1 MPMTR
6 VVLASKSASRR
17 AILDGAGVP
26 YEAVS
31 PGMDEDA
38 VKRTHEGD
46 PASLA
51 QRLADE
57 KALAACASLPGE
69 GGALVIGGDQV
80 LEWEGRAWDKPR
92 DLAEARARLLAMAG
106 TPHRLLGGLSLAQGG
121 EIVWRHASVAA
132 LFMRPLT
139 EREADAYLEA
149 AGEGVLATVGA
160 YELEGRGARLFESV
174 EGDFFAIL
182 GLDLLPLLAELRRR
196 GALAW

>member
-1 MPMTR
+1 MVVTR
-6 VVLASKSASRR
+6 IVLASKSASRR

-31 PGMDEDA
+31 PGVDEDA

-57 KALAACASLPGE
+57 KALAVDAR
-69 GGALVIGGDQV
+69 GALVIGGDQV
-80 LEWEGRAWDKPR
+80 LEWDGRAWDKPK
-92 DLAEARARLLAMAG
+92 DLHEARERLLAMAG
-106 TPHRLLGGLSLAQGG
+106 TPHRLLGGLSLAQDGAV
-121 EIVWRHASVAA
+121 VWRHASVAT

-139 EREADAYLEA
+139 KAAIDRYLAE
-149 AGEGVLATVGA
+149 AGERVLATVGA
-160 YELEGRGARLFESV
+160 YELEGLGARLFDSV

-196 GALAW
+196 GATW